1 MEFICFCLVGR
12 NILMGQSRPKPKRLA
27 GKLSAIRHKLGL
39 SQNEMIIRMGLSDQL
54 TQNRISAYE
63 LGEREPPLYVL
74 LAYARACGGG
84 EFLEHLIDDEM
95 DLPKNIPAGPK
106 KGLSKR
112 KRASK

>member
-1 MEFICFCLVGR
+1 MGR
-12 NILMGQSRPKPKRLA
+12 SRPKPTRLA
-27 GKLSAIRHKLGL
+27 EKLVEIRSKLDL
-39 SQNEMIIRMGLSDQL
+39 SQNAMIRRVGLSDHL

-95 DLPKNIPAGPK
+95 ELPEKIPTNPK
-106 KGLSKR
+106 KGRPKR
-112 KRASK
+112 

>member
-1 MEFICFCLVGR
+1 
-12 NILMGQSRPKPKRLA
+12 MGQSRPKPARLA
-27 GKLSAIRHKLGL
+27 EKLFEIRRKLDL
-39 SQNEMIIRMGLSDQL
+39 SQNEMIRRMGLSGQL

-95 DLPKNIPAGPK
+95 KLPEKIPTTSRG
-106 KGLSKR
+106 GSKR
-112 KRASK
+112 TV